1 MSQNIFDRFDI
12 GDLVKHTN
20 WGGIKHGKRNAL
32 ITYGVVSAIRT
43 HETPILPERKVEV
56 TIQYANSYMSRVHY
70 NNRNTGALT
79 KLEIVAKGK
88 TNDGNK
94 R

>member
-1 MSQNIFDRFDI
+1 MSENIFDRFDI
-12 GDLVKHTN
+12 GDLIKHTM
-20 WGGIKHGKRNAL
+20 GGYQNKPIE
-32 ITYGVVSAIRT
+32 TYGVVSAIRT
-43 HETPILPERKVEV
+43 HETPILPERKVGI

-88 TNDGNK
+88 TNAKKN